1 MTAYDYYKNRLGFE
15 CEELLQELVACSRYG
30 TGKKGD
36 ILIRQGEICD
46 TIYLL
51 ETGMARGFIIDEGG
65 KESTDCLVRS
75 EWEIVI
81 TGLVRQEVNEEAF
94 DSVELVEDS
103 TYFALSLAD
112 MVKLREKYPEV
123 TELYLTILER
133 SWENQAQVKRA
144 RYTLDATQ
152 RYLWFTET
160 YPGVENR
167 MRQKDI
173 ASFLNMT
180 TQVLSKIRTKYK
192 SQKMI

>member
-1 MTAYDYYKNRLGFE
+1 MTAYDYYKNQLGIQT
-15 CEELLQELVACSRYG
+15 EELLQELDSRSSYQS
-30 TGKKGD
+30 GKKGD
-36 ILIRQGEICD
+36 VLI
-46 TIYLL
+46 
-51 ETGMARGFIIDEGG
+51 
-65 KESTDCLVRS
+65 
-75 EWEIVI
+75 
-81 TGLVRQEVNEEAF
+81 RQEVNEEAF

-112 MVKLREKYPEV
+112 LMKLREKYPEIS
-123 TELYLTILER
+123 ELYLTILER
-133 SWENQAQVKRA
+133 SWENQAQLKRA

-192 SQKMI
+192 SQKMV